1 MHVDLVGPLS
11 VSEDGLTFLMMMID
25 RTMRSVKA
33 VHPKNIA
40 AASCVEGVCS
50 TDLRLDTSTKGLKQV
65 NTSTQEI

>member
-11 VSEDGLTFLMMMID
+11 VSEDGFAFLMMMID

-40 AASCVEGVCS
+40 AASCVEAFMSMSFQFPGLSS
-50 TDLRLDTSTKGLKQV
+50 TAS
-65 NTSTQEI
+65 